1 MLVAKS
7 DYYGQIFSGPE
18 VQKLH
23 DEAQDWVLA
32 HGFRCPS
39 CGTRVRYT
47 ESSADQPFEYFHHT
61 DGSSDCF
68 DIDSVSDPHRT
79 ATEMTLKATHNR
91 VRAVTGRPVE
101 IDDERWVGIRSNFVV
116 ADIRVT
122 SPIQVAVEVYYR
134 SERLALGRKL
144 DTMFENDYRTFLVFH
159 TDGRHDVDRVQRYI
173 RRVAPL
179 RIGRFNP
186 QSLEVTLG
194 DLFSEQKF
202 ELDAASRDKLPNYIA
217 R

>member
-7 DYYGQIFSGPE
+7 NFHGQVFAGPD
-18 VQKLH
+18 VQRL
-23 DEAQDWVLA
+23 DAESQNRVLTK
-32 HGFRCPS
+32 GFTCPS
-39 CGTRVRYT
+39 CGKPVRYIGA
-47 ESSADQPFEYFHHT
+47 SADQPFEYFQHT
-61 DGSSDCF
+61 DGSPDCF
-68 DIDSVSDPHRT
+68 DIDSVSDSHRL
-79 ATEMTLKATHNR
+79 ATESTLKALHNR
-91 VRAVTGRPVE
+91 VREVTRKQVE
-101 IDDERWVGIRSNFVV
+101 IDVERWIGVHPNFII

-122 SPIQVAVEVYYR
+122 SPLQVAAEVYYK

-159 TDGRHDVDRVQRYI
+159 TKGRHDVDRVQRYI

-186 QSLEVTLG
+186 ESLDVRLG
-194 DLFSEQKF
+194 DLFSKQRI
-202 ELDAASRDKLPNYIA
+202 ELTSANRDRLPNYIA